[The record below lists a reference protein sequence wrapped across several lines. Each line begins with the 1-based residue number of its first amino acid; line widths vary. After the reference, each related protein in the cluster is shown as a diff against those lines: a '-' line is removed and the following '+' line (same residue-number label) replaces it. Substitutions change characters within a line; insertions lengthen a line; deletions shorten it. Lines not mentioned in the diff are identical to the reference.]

1 MKSENKP
8 TLYVKKKGQ
17 NNFIVAYL
25 YEFKSQ
31 IINEFEMSNMDLLHY
46 LLGLEVHQAEDGIF
60 ISQRK
65 YARDLLIKFGLLSCK
80 PAATP
85 TNVGEKLQLNDG
97 AEMDDAITFRSLVGG
112 LIYLTHTRPDIAF
125 SVGVISRFM
134 QQPSKVHFGAAK
146 RVLRYIAGTMDYGIW
161 YSQVSNFRLCG
172 FTDSD
177 YAGSLDD
184 RRSISAHVFTLGS
197 GVINWSSKK
206 QATTTLS
213 TSEAEYIA
221 ATSAACQA
229 IWLRRM
235 LAELQHKQE
244 SATEIYCDN
253 KASISMTKNPNY
265 HSRTKHI
272 DVRFHFIRDLVAREE
287 IILKHCST
295 HKQLADILT
304 KSLAAD
310 KFIYLRALLGVC
322 NFESRGS
329 IED

>member
-1 MKSENKP
+1 M
-8 TLYVKKKGQ
+8 
-17 NNFIVAYL
+17 
-25 YEFKSQ
+25 
-31 IINEFEMSNMDLLHY
+31 
-46 LLGLEVHQAEDGIF
+46 
-60 ISQRK
+60 
-65 YARDLLIKFGLLSCK
+65 
-80 PAATP
+80 
-85 TNVGEKLQLNDG
+85 NVGEKLQLNDG
-97 AEMDDAITFRSLVGG
+97 AEMDDTRSFRSLVGG

-134 QQPSKVHFGAAK
+134 LKLSKVHFGAAK
-146 RVLRYIAGTMDYGIW
+146 RVLHYIPGTMDYGIW
-161 YSQVSNFRLCG
+161 YSQVSYFRLYE

-177 YAGSLDD
+177 YAGSLDN
-184 RRSISAHVFTLGS
+184 RRSVSAYVFTLGS
-197 GVINWSSKK
+197 AVVIWSSKK

-221 ATSAACQA
+221 ATSAVCQA

-244 SATEIYCDN
+244 SATGIYCDN
-253 KASISMTKNPNY
+253 KASIAMTKNPSF

-272 DVRFHFIRDLVAREE
+272 DVRFHFIHDLVAKEE

-310 KFIYLRALLGVC
+310 KFIYLRALLGIC
-322 NFESRGS
+322 NFE
-329 IED
+329 